1 MEKHSAFAPFKHKT
15 FTVLWIAT
23 LISNIGTWMFNI
35 TSGWLMTDL
44 SPSPLMVAMT
54 QAATTLPIF
63 LFALPAGALGDL
75 FDRRKLLLISQIFL
89 AAALFVFA
97 AILWKGGATPWLLIF
112 FTFLTGMGSA
122 FAMPAWQAIVPRLVP
137 ASELSSA
144 IALNGVSINIAR
156 AIGPAIG
163 GFLLLTAGAVATVA
177 LDAVSYLIIAAAL
190 LWWRYAATVD
200 EKALPREH
208 LVGAMGAGVRYALRS
223 KPLRNT
229 LVRAFGF
236 FIFASAY
243 WALLPLI
250 ARDLLQGGP
259 DLYGILLTGLGLG
272 AVGGTFLLPIV
283 RRHLNAGR
291 ILMLATFGT
300 ALSMVLF
307 GYGGSIPVGIF
318 ASALAGVSWIL
329 AISSLNVSAQLALPD
344 WVRARGLAIFQ
355 MAFFG
360 AMTIGSLGWG
370 QLAGMVGLSTAIGL
384 AAALGLILLPI
395 LMRFVFDDTAH
406 HDHAPSR
413 HWADP
418 VLYIPVHHDQGPVL
432 ITVEYQIDDAGRDAF
447 YALIREQGGIRRRD
461 GAAQWGFFEDVE
473 KPGRIIEMFTAES
486 WVAHLRHHQRISG
499 ADKAVQDKI
508 LALHRG
514 SSAPVITH
522 AVTPEMGK
530 KPQKLPKHHHDV

>member
-15 FTVLWIAT
+15 FAVLWIAT

-75 FDRRKLLLISQIFL
+75 FDRRKLLLISQLFL

-97 AILWKGGATPWLLIF
+97 AILWQGSATPWLLIF
-112 FTFLTGMGSA
+112 FTFLTGTGAA

-163 GFLLLTAGAVATVA
+163 GFILLTAGAVATVA
-177 LDAVSYLIIAAAL
+177 LDALSYIVIAMAL
-190 LWWRYAATVD
+190 LWWRYVATAD

-223 KPLRNT
+223 TPLRNT

-250 ARDLLQGGP
+250 ARDLLKGGP

-272 AVGGTFLLPIV
+272 AVGGTFLLPII
-283 RRHLNAGR
+283 RRYLNAGR
-291 ILMLATFGT
+291 ILVLATAGT
-300 ALSMVLF
+300 GFSMVLF

-318 ASALAGVSWIL
+318 ASGLAGVSWIL
-329 AISSLNVSAQLALPD
+329 AISSLNVSAQMALPD

-360 AMTIGSLGWG
+360 AMTIGALGWG
-370 QLAGMVGLSTAIGL
+370 QLAGMVGLSSTLGL
-384 AAALGLILLPI
+384 AAVLGILLMPV
-395 LMRFVFDDTAH
+395 LLRFVLDDSVH
-406 HDHAPSR
+406 HDHTPSR
-413 HWADP
+413 HWVDP
-418 VLYIPVHHDQGPVL
+418 VLYIPVTHDQGPVL
-432 ITVEYQIDDAGRDAF
+432 ITVEYQIDDAGREEF
-447 YALIREQGGIRRRD
+447 YTLIRVQGSIRRRE

-486 WVAHLRHHQRISG
+486 WVAHLRHHQRISA
-499 ADKAVQDKI
+499 ADKVVQDKI

-514 SSAPVITH
+514 STVPVITH
-522 AVTPEMGK
+522 AVTPETGK
-530 KPQKLPKHHHDV
+530 KPRKLPKYHHDV